1 MSENGTTH
9 GDQDPAVRAADV
21 QALRCADCARSD
33 SLVTDLAPTSAL
45 PIPVEAMMGFPDGVP
60 HAQRTPRGLDRRAF
74 LRNGLAGVASVY
86 SATRLDWG
94 SVWEAALAEA
104 AEPMQKSLVCIFLN
118 GGNDGLANIVPMEA
132 TQFTAYTAARSNIAR
147 IAGPSSGTQV
157 GSLIIPGTGGSL
169 AFANPLVSGAANNG
183 DTRGL
188 DTLYGDGTGGPGS
201 DLALFPAADY
211 TPANR
216 SHFESRDYW
225 FAGALQ
231 KLQTGWLGRWL
242 DTYGSQANPLQAV
255 SLDSSLSKQI
265 RSSKA
270 PVCAIEDL
278 GSARFAVPTVTTA
291 DANAEVGKLAAV
303 AAAGQ
308 GNDGLARSR
317 GIYGLTV
324 DVSNRLG
331 GLKGGTPAP
340 GYPPNTDLT
349 RKLQLAAT
357 LLGAGLGTRIVTIDW
372 GSFDTHGGQIAS
384 QDPQLS
390 VLSRGLAAFKADLAA
405 RGIEDKVVTMVFSE
419 FGRRIASNDS
429 AGTDHGAGGM
439 MLVSGSAVRGGL
451 AGEHPGVKVSDDGD
465 LVVKTDFRSVYQ
477 ALIAEWLGGDPA
489 AILPGGPFAGIQRYD
504 SGTALMK

>member
-1 MSENGTTH
+1 MSDTTNPAPRTD
-9 GDQDPAVRAADV
+9 GDPGDV

-45 PIPVEAMMGFPDGVP
+45 PIPVEAMTGFPDGVP
-60 HAQRTPRGLDRRAF
+60 HARHTPRGLDRRSF
-74 LRNGLAGVASVY
+74 LRNGMVGVASVY

-94 SVWEAALAEA
+94 SIWESAMAEA

-118 GGNDGLANIVPMEA
+118 GGNDGLNNIVPIAGPEYA
-132 TQFTAYTAARSNIAR
+132 AYQASRANIAR
-147 IAGPSSGTQV
+147 ILGPSAGGQV
-157 GSLIIPGTGGSL
+157 GTLAMPGTGGSL
-169 AFANPLVSGAANNG
+169 GFANPLISGPGNNG
-183 DTRGL
+183 DTKGF
-188 DTLYGDGTGGPGS
+188 DTLYGDGSGGVGS
-201 DLALFPAADY
+201 DLAVFPAADY

-216 SHFESRDYW
+216 SHFDSRDYW

-242 DTYGSQANPLQAV
+242 DAYGSTANPLQAV

-270 PVCAIEDL
+270 PVCAIENL
-278 GSARFAVPTVTTA
+278 GSARFDVPNVTTA
-291 DANAEVGKLAAV
+291 DANSEVGKLAAV
-303 AAAGQ
+303 AAASS
-308 GNDGLARSR
+308 GNDSLARSR
-317 GIYGLTV
+317 DIYGLTV

-331 GLKGGTPAP
+331 GLKGGTPAT
-340 GYPPNTDLT
+340 GYPENTDLS

-390 VLSRGLAAFKADLAA
+390 VLSRGLAAFKADLAS
-405 RGIEDKVVTMVFSE
+405 RGIENNVVTMVFSE

-429 AGTDHGAGGM
+429 GGTDHGAGGM
-439 MLVSGSAVRGGL
+439 MLLSGSSVRGGL

-477 ALIAEWLGGDPA
+477 SLIGEWLGGDPA
-489 AILPGGPFAGIQRYD
+489 AILPGGPFPGLHRYD
-504 SGTALMK
+504 GGTALMK